1 MKTGAIIAV
10 LAVVLVVLVVA
21 FWIIFGGFSTTQSDT
36 EVNTETGSNSENTQ
50 TGEVSE
56 ETGNQETSGV
66 GSSNTQEFTVEINNS
81 GFFPKDL
88 EINQGDAVAWINM
101 GSSSSWP
108 ASAMHPT
115 HTAYPGSGIEKCI
128 FLYAKQKGGSAM
140 LTWPAWTTPRMCCIQ
155 MYSSRWMQ
163 TFRVLLYT
171 SRRWL
176 KRSMNMILY

>member
-1 MKTGAIIAV
+1 MKTGAIIAIV
-10 LAVVLVVLVVA
+10 AIILVVLVVA

-115 HTAYPGSGIEKCI
+115 HTVYPGSNINKCGTAEEGSI
-128 FLYAKQKGGSAM
+128 FDACKGLKNGESYVFTFNEVGSWGYHDH
-140 LTWPAWTTPRMCCIQ
+140 LNPTHFGKIT
-155 MYSSRWMQ
+155 
-163 TFRVLLYT
+163 V
-171 SRRWL
+171 
-176 KRSMNMILY
+176 K